1 MFVSAEVEV
10 NLTSAPGEERGLGS
24 PLATDPPASECGGRS
39 GGEGKYSFH
48 TPDASP
54 GLRGFLG
61 RNGLEIYREGGSLG
75 PCHRYNLRVVR
86 NEGKSRKG
94 TGSRVP

>member
-1 MFVSAEVEV
+1 M
-10 NLTSAPGEERGLGS
+10 NLTSASGEERGLGS
-24 PLATDPPASECGGRS
+24 PLATDPPASEGGGRS

-75 PCHRYNLRVVR
+75 PCHRYNFRVVR